1 MIEIKKNTDQT
12 RPQCEGS
19 SKKVVGFSQE
29 GSLFKNS
36 ASKNSVRNLPAS
48 TSNYDPAI
56 PKDSRDT
63 MTPKE
68 VAALL
73 KRSVRRVGDYRREGL
88 LGKFWKLRDG
98 SVLYS
103 RIGVEEFFRSHFV
116 ESDDSCE

>member
-1 MIEIKKNTDQT
+1 MIEIKKNTDQA
-12 RPQCEGS
+12 RSQNEGS

-29 GSLFKNS
+29 GSLYKNS
-36 ASKNSVRNLPAS
+36 FGKERSKNVSSLPMQ
-48 TSNYDPAI
+48 TNPAI
-56 PKDSRDT
+56 PKEPKDT

>member
-1 MIEIKKNTDQT
+1 MIEKRKNTDSVRSQKDI
-12 RPQCEGS
+12 S
-19 SKKVVGFSQE
+19 SKNVVGFTKE
-29 GSLFKNS
+29 GSLYKNS
-36 ASKNSVRNLPAS
+36 TSKEFSKNVSSLQTQTN
-48 TSNYDPAI
+48 PAI
-56 PKDSRDT
+56 PKEPRDT

-103 RIGVEEFFRSHFV
+103 RIGVEEFFRTHFV
-116 ESDDSCE
+116 ESNEFSE